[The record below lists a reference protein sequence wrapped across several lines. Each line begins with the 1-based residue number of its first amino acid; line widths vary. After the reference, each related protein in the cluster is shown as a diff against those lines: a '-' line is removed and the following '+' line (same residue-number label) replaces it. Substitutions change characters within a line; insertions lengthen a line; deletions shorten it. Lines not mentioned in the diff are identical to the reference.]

1 MALIPDDP
9 KQQKALGVIA
19 VSLVV
24 LYFAN
29 SLWYSGAIEQ
39 VEAEEG
45 RVENLLSQNRTAQ
58 ALAISAERGLEE
70 RMALFERHVAELEQ
84 LIPGAEEVA
93 AVVDQMSQVARD
105 VGVNVTLL
113 RPAAPV
119 TGPFYTQ
126 QSYQIRVLGEYHDVG
141 RFLSGIASLP
151 RIITPSDV
159 QLEPFDDPTG
169 SLGFDAPVEVNFRI
183 QTYLAPDRDPVPVTA
198 TGTP

>member
-9 KQQKALGVIA
+9 KQQKALGAIA

-29 SLWYSGAIEQ
+29 SLWYTGEIEA

-58 ALAISAERGLEE
+58 ALAISAGRGLEE

-84 LIPGAEEVA
+84 LIPGSEEVA

-105 VGVNVTLL
+105 VGVSVTII
-113 RPAAPV
+113 RPEAPV
-119 TGPFYTQ
+119 PGAFYTQ
-126 QSYQIRVLGEYHDVG
+126 QTFQIRVLGEYHDVG

-169 SLGFDAPVEVNFRI
+169 SMGFDSRW
-183 QTYLAPDRDPVPVTA
+183 R
-198 TGTP
+198 

>member
-9 KQQKALGVIA
+9 KQQKALGAIA

-29 SLWYSGAIEQ
+29 SLWYSGAMEE

-58 ALAISAERGLEE
+58 ALAISAGRGLEE

-84 LIPGAEEVA
+84 LIPGSEEVA

-105 VGVNVTLL
+105 VGVSVTII
-113 RPAAPV
+113 RSEAPV
-119 TGPFYTQ
+119 PGAFYTQ
-126 QSYQIRVLGEYHDVG
+126 QTFQIRVLGEYHDVG
-141 RFLSGIASLP
+141 SFLSGIASLP

-169 SLGFDAPVEVNFRI
+169 SMGFDSPVEVNFRI
-183 QTYLAPDRDPVPVTA
+183 QTYLAPDRDPVTE